1 MTAPLVDVVIACH
14 DVTRPLARAVSSVL
28 QDAETRP
35 IVRVTVVAHGVPGD
49 ELTVQLAGIEGSWRV
64 VEFADGVR
72 SAAGPFNHG
81 LSMVEGEY
89 CAVMGSDDFL
99 EPGTMARW
107 VREVRRHRPDMLMA
121 AIRIDG
127 FPVMPNPLVR
137 LGRRRRLDAA
147 KDRLFYRTAPL
158 GLIRT
163 ATMRAMGLRMVE
175 GVRVGEDFEFGIRIA
190 SLSGRVDVAAGAPCY
205 VIGVDAR
212 ERTTYAR
219 LTVTEALEP
228 VVRLLD
234 DGVFD
239 ALPPA
244 HRRALAIK
252 LARVTVLGCAR
263 TRPRPEDWDGD
274 AEVAE
279 LSRLLHRLLA
289 VAPRVLTPFNREERH
304 ILDVIRHTP
313 TRDAVTAATKRMTG
327 AGRVDRWFTPDMVH
341 SFARESTLR
350 RYVLYVL
357 TRERKAGR
365 PAARRRVRP
374 PFGRGV
380 VVRLRAMRPRPRRKS
395 GPAAGRPT
403 MLILSYSPIAR
414 DARLLKQVSRFTR
427 SFDVTTCGYGPPP
440 EGVVEHIRIPDDER
454 YNDLDGKLI
463 TLKRY
468 RQAYWRLSAVRW
480 SRDHLLGRRFD
491 VAIAND
497 VEAVPV
503 AVRLRPRHGVLAD
516 LHEYSPRLH
525 DDNPAWFERITPW
538 FEWVVRRYVTKADAW
553 STVSNG
559 IVDEYEKNF
568 GFRAELVTNAAPYQD
583 FRPGPVRSPI
593 RLVHSGACLRNRNLH
608 VMAEAVDAAAND
620 VTLDFYLTAN
630 DPPYLQE
637 LKESASRSARVTV
650 HDPVPYAQLGETL
663 AQYDVG
669 IHVLPPVNFNNKLA
683 LPNKL
688 FDYVQARLGVVI
700 GPTAE
705 MAYFVEQYGIGE
717 VASDFTADGTRAAI
731 ERLTVESVRR
741 FKNEADLHAHEL
753 AGERQVEVWER
764 LIDGLMTRGPRR

>member
-1 MTAPLVDVVIACH
+1 MTAPFVDVVIACH
-14 DVTRPLARAVSSVL
+14 DVTRPLARAVRSVV
-28 QDAETRP
+28 QDAETRSE
-35 IVRVTVVAHGVPGD
+35 VRVTVVAHGVSGD
-49 ELTVQLAGIEGSWRV
+49 ELAAQLEGIEGSWRV
-64 VEFADGVR
+64 VEFRDGVR

-81 LSMVEGEY
+81 LGMVDGEY

-107 VREVRRHRPDMLMA
+107 VREVRAHHPDMLMA

-137 LGRRRRLDAA
+137 LGRRHRLDAA

-163 ATMRAMGLRMVE
+163 ATMRTLGLRMVE
-175 GVRVGEDFEFGIRIA
+175 GLRVGEDFEFGIRIA
-190 SLSGRVDVAAGAPCY
+190 SLSARVDVAAGAPCY

-212 ERTTYAR
+212 ERTTHAR
-219 LTVTEALEP
+219 LTVTETLEP

-234 DGVFD
+234 DGVFA

-252 LARVTVLGCAR
+252 LARVTVLGFAR
-263 TRPRPEDWDGD
+263 SRPRVEDWDGEAD
-274 AEVAE
+274 VAE

-289 VAPRVLTPFNREERH
+289 VAPGVLTPFNREERH
-304 ILDVIRHTP
+304 ILEVIRRTP
-313 TRDAVTAATKRMTG
+313 TRAAVTAAVARMAG
-327 AGRVDRWFTPDMVH
+327 AGRIDRWFTPDLIH

-350 RYVLYVL
+350 RYVLYAL
-357 TRERKAGR
+357 TRERTATR
-365 PAARRRVRP
+365 PGTGVRRP
-374 PFGRGV
+374 PLGRRIGA
-380 VVRLRAMRPRPRRKS
+380 RLRALVPLRRTAGGGGAERPS
-395 GPAAGRPT
+395 
-403 MLILSYSPIAR
+403 MLILSFSPIAR
-414 DARLLKQVSRFTR
+414 DARLLKQVARFTQT
-427 SFDVTTCGYGPPP
+427 FDVTTCGYGPAP
-440 EGVVEHIRIPDDER
+440 EGVVEHVRIPDDER

-503 AVRLRPRHGVLAD
+503 AVALRPRHGVLAD

-553 STVSNG
+553 STVSTG
-559 IVDEYEKNF
+559 IIDEYERNF
-568 GFRAELVTNAAPYQD
+568 GFRAELVTNAAPYRD
-583 FRPGPVRSPI
+583 ARPGPVGSPI
-593 RLVHSGACLRNRNLH
+593 RVVHSGACLRNRNLH

-637 LKESASRSARVTV
+637 LKDLAARSTRVTV

-663 AQYDVG
+663 ARYDVG
-669 IHVLPPVNFNNKLA
+669 IHVLPPVNFNNALA

-688 FDYVQARLGVVI
+688 FDYIQARLGVVI

-705 MAYFVEQYGIGE
+705 MAHFVETYDIGE
-717 VASDFTADGTRAAI
+717 VAADFTAAGTRAAI
-731 ERLTVESVRR
+731 ERLTAESVTR
-741 FKNEADLHAHEL
+741 FKDHADRHAHEL
-753 AGERQVEVWER
+753 AGERQVEVWVR
-764 LIDGLMTRGPRR
+764 LVDGLMARERRR